1 MRETLLLVVVG
12 ELTHQEAAD
21 LLKIPLGT
29 VLSRVSRARQR
40 LRDAPFGP
48 KQSLRE
54 RRATGEG
61 LSVSSCCRGRPV
73 ARDGNADRRSVASVV
88 CRIPITNSIRA
99 MDAELRAVPLPD
111 GFLERLRPSVLTD
124 EELDCARAG
133 RASARWFGRPVATVA
148 RAITL
153 AGEELGLCEAGQPM
167 GGGPVAVGRPGGGTG
182 RHPGGILAVREASG
196 AAGGFCGQC
205 RCGPRAGERRRGI
218 GRSPSRYAGYAR
230 TAPGGRDRGHSVAA
244 NAHDAVQPKAAAL
257 PLVDRRGGREI
268 RVPEPRSTFG
278 HLALSL
284 GRGVCVA
291 PAFRRVARVEEG
303 PGVDR
308 TRHRMAVG
316 GRGQQ
321 RVSDS
326 LRRTP
331 VCLAGVE
338 SATAE
343 HRGSAGG

>member
-1 MRETLLLVVVG
+1 
-12 ELTHQEAAD
+12 
-21 LLKIPLGT
+21 
-29 VLSRVSRARQR
+29 
-40 LRDAPFGP
+40 
-48 KQSLRE
+48 
-54 RRATGEG
+54 
-61 LSVSSCCRGRPV
+61 
-73 ARDGNADRRSVASVV
+73 
-88 CRIPITNSIRA
+88 

-196 AAGGFCGQC
+196 AAGGFCGQR

-230 TAPGGRDRGHSVAA
+230 TCPAAGIAAIPSLPTPMMRFNPKPRPYHSWIAEADARFGFRSPDPLLDTLPYRWGGVFASHRPFDELPELKKAPGLTARGIEW
-244 NAHDAVQPKAAAL
+244 
-257 PLVDRRGGREI
+257 PLVAG
-268 RVPEPRSTFG
+268 
-278 HLALSL
+278 ANN
-284 GRGVCVA
+284 
-291 PAFRRVARVEEG
+291 AF
-303 PGVDR
+303 
-308 TRHRMAVG
+308 
-316 GRGQQ
+316 
-321 RVSDS
+321 SDS